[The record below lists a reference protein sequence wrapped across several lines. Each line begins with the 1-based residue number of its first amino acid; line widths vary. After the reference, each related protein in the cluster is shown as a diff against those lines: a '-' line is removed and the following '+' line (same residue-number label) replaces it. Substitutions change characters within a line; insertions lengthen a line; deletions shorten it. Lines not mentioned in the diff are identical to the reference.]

1 MNSKT
6 IVVAWILQLAVAA
19 ILAASAIGKLVGAPE
34 AVALFAD
41 LGMEPAGRYLVALL
55 ELVAALLLLLPWS
68 VAWGGVLAW
77 GLMGGALIAH
87 ATRLGI
93 SGEMGIL
100 TLAAVFNWI
109 AASAILYLRRSEI
122 EFIRCMFERRQE

>member
-1 MNSKT
+1 MNRKT

-19 ILAASAIGKLVGAPE
+19 ILSASAIGKLVGAPE
-34 AVALFAD
+34 AVALFVD
-41 LGMEPAGRYLVALL
+41 LGMEPTGRYLVAVL

-77 GLMGGALIAH
+77 GLMSGALIAH

-100 TLAAVFNWI
+100 SLAAFFNWA
-109 AASAILYLRRSEI
+109 AASVILYLRRSEI
-122 EFIRCMFERRQE
+122 EFIRSMFERKQE